1 VIYSKTL
8 LERKKGR
15 REGGREGGR
24 VRMWNRRKE
33 GIFLFLLNT
42 W

>member
-15 REGGREGGR
+15 REGGREGGLECGTEG
-24 VRMWNRRKE
+24 RKE
-33 GIFLFLLNT
+33 YFSSC
-42 W
+42 